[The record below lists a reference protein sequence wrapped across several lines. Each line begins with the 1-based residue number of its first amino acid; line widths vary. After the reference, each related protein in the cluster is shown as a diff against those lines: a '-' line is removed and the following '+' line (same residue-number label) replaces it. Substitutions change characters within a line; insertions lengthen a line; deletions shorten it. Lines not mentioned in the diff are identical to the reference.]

1 MSTGLLERVWCTGQI
16 TFRREKVG
24 KGGDGTWLI
33 WGKKGS
39 REKPQSLW
47 LSGKHENDERIL
59 EEKKQESMRKP
70 STEPRAL
77 SKEGPLV

>member
-1 MSTGLLERVWCTGQI
+1 MVYWTNYIPKRKG
-16 TFRREKVG
+16 G
-24 KGGDGTWLI
+24 KGRRRHVVNFG
-33 WGKKGS
+33 GKKGHG
-39 REKPQSLW
+39 EKPQSLW
-47 LSGKHENDERIL
+47 LSGKHENDERTL